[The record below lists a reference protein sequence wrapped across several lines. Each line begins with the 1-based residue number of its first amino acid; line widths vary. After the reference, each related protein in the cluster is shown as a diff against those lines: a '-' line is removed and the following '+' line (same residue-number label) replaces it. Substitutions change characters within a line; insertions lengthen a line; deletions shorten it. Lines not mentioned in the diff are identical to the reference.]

1 MAVFRRRDGRP
12 APVGPQ
18 RSGGRRQ
25 PSFLLREECASAQ
38 GKKVGGAV
46 AGARPAGRQT
56 SHAERPP
63 GRLGHS
69 GPGGERRRSATPAA
83 EHARLTRSAPYSVQ
97 GEPARASDCERPAVV
112 AGTFYLCKARVAQRT
127 KRRHVPPRTSVW
139 SMAPANS
146 PASTDTEGIMMAKY
160 KRKKQLSSSLIDCVG
175 SLRTTKAS
183 RPGLAKQGYSAAT
196 IIELTR
202 LLACWANGR
211 GAPASICDSIDPGSP
226 PPPRSSGA
234 AGRFAPRR
242 APRSCS

>member
-69 GPGGERRRSATPAA
+69 RPGENDADRQPPRQSTHASRDPPRYSVRGEPDRDPIT
-83 EHARLTRSAPYSVQ
+83 SAPT
-97 GEPARASDCERPAVV
+97 VV

-127 KRRHVPPRTSVW
+127 KGSTAPKSSAW
-139 SMAPANS
+139 SMAP
-146 PASTDTEGIMMAKY
+146 GIA
-160 KRKKQLSSSLIDCVG
+160 
-175 SLRTTKAS
+175 
-183 RPGLAKQGYSAAT
+183 GLN
-196 IIELTR
+196 R
-202 LLACWANGR
+202 N
-211 GAPASICDSIDPGSP
+211 
-226 PPPRSSGA
+226 
-234 AGRFAPRR
+234 RR
-242 APRSCS
+242 NHDGEIQAQETAECR